1 MNWKVSDE
9 PSLSDHRQISFSLI
23 ALANRIKRGP
33 NRNPGNTNWTSFT
46 EELGGGGEQVSAQVW
61 ERVEH
66 AV

>member
-46 EELGGGGEQVSAQVW
+46 EELGGGGGVNRFPRKYGSE
-61 ERVEH
+61 
-66 AV
+66 